1 MSTLRVLLL
10 MSVKTFRK
18 KNQGPIVRR
27 GGALFFYHVS
37 LWRPFKRDVIKEYKI
52 CFVVVF
58 RKTIFNFRIN
68 FSEKIQQEKK
78 YTCIKKNLKIIHY
91 RWHDVNYS
99 IVFFLMS

>member
-1 MSTLRVLLL
+1 MSQL
-10 MSVKTFRK
+10 SEEEEHY
-18 KNQGPIVRR
+18 
-27 GGALFFYHVS
+27 FFYHVS

-78 YTCIKKNLKIIHY
+78 IYMYKKNP
-91 RWHDVNYS
+91 
-99 IVFFLMS
+99 